1 MPLVLIG
8 VIGGTLLATALKAL
22 FDIGSTV
29 AQNKY
34 NSPRAMRNRLK
45 QAGLP
50 LAYMYRGNVATQNTA
65 PQLSIDPN
73 LGTVDTEKVK
83 YSKLLR
89 EDLGKDIQVKDMM
102 SGIKQDDGTE
112 LNNRA
117 TQMRAKSFLAQY
129 ETELKKIELDVE
141 RTAFREGI
149 PLEMKRQALQKAL
162 QQVKNLLAQAG
173 LMDQLKKIRG
183 FEEKMNESLT
193 QDLDDLPDWIS
204 SLLKIILIA
213 TKR

>member
-1 MPLVLIG
+1 
-8 VIGGTLLATALKAL
+8 
-22 FDIGSTV
+22 
-29 AQNKY
+29 
-34 NSPRAMRNRLK
+34 MRNRLK

-50 LAYMYRGNVATQNTA
+50 LAYMYRGNVATQNSS

-73 LGTVDTEKVK
+73 LGTLSKIQGEKIKSDTKGQDIKNQVDQGELDFLKTEVTNPDGVK
-83 YSKLLR
+83 HTNQYHNLMQERNRKYAESF
-89 EDLGKDIQVKDMM
+89 
-102 SGIKQDDGTE
+102 IKQYEKKLKQIE
-112 LNNRA
+112 LN
-117 TQMRAKSFLAQY
+117 
-129 ETELKKIELDVE
+129 VE
-141 RTAFREGI
+141 RSAFREGI

-183 FEEKMNESLT
+183 FEEQMNESLT
-193 QDLDDLPDWIS
+193 QDLDNLPDWIS